1 MEIFDAEG
9 EYDEVIIAMLIK
21 DFSNINKEFQ
31 VKGKRYLDENPFEEI
46 GNVLLDNGLETGEI
60 IYNNYKKCIIKY
72 EDVYYTITYKY
83 LSEIQEDNGVSILYT
98 ILPVLN

>member
-1 MEIFDAEG
+1 MEIFDAKG

-21 DFSNINKEFQ
+21 DNISKEFQ
-31 VKGKRYLDENPFEEI
+31 VKGKRYLDENPFEQI

-72 EDVYYTITYKY
+72 EDIIYTITYKY
-83 LSEIQEDNGVSILYT
+83 LSKIQEDNGVAILYT
-98 ILPVLN
+98 ILPIVN